1 MEITYLRVSVTDK
14 CNLKCFYCRPEGL
27 EFFEKEKLLSFE
39 EIAKFVKALTK
50 YGLRRVRITGGE
62 PLLRK
67 DIHILVRMLKEID
80 GIEDVSLTTNGI
92 TLSKHA
98 EILKKNG
105 LDRVNVSIDSLKPDL
120 FYEMTKGNLKDVLEG
135 LREAK
140 RVGLEPVKVNAVV
153 IRGMNEDEALDFVEF
168 AREYGVE
175 VRFIEM
181 MPLGQGLIQW
191 DIDMVKPL
199 DMIKRKIEEK
209 YGEMVPSES
218 IGSGAAKVYELP
230 SVGVKVG
237 FITPISNP
245 FCDGCSKLRLTAEGS
260 VKLCLRTDEEI
271 PIKDVLRYGSEEE
284 INEFIRQILI
294 EKERSNMEIQKSNYA
309 FSECRRVM
317 TSIGG

>member
-39 EIAKFVKALTK
+39 EIAKFVRALTK

-67 DIHILVRMLKEID
+67 DIHVLVRMLKEID

-120 FYEMTKGNLKDVLEG
+120 FYKMTKGNLEDVLEG

-191 DIDMVKPL
+191 DLDMVKPL
-199 DMIKRKIEEK
+199 DMIKRRIEEK
-209 YGEMVPSES
+209 YGKMVPSES

-230 SVGVKVG
+230 SLGVKIG

-284 INEFIRQILI
+284 IDEFIRQILI

>member
-39 EIAKFVKALTK
+39 EITKFVRALTK
-50 YGLRRVRITGGE
+50 YGLKKVRITGGE

-67 DIHILVRMLKEID
+67 DIHVLVRMLKGID

-92 TLSKHA
+92 TLSRHA
-98 EILKKNG
+98 EILKKSG

-120 FYEMTKGNLKDVLEG
+120 FYKMTKGNLYDVLEG

-168 AREYGVE
+168 AREFGVE
-175 VRFIEM
+175 IRFIEM

-191 DIDMVKPL
+191 DFDMVKPL
-199 DMIKRKIEEK
+199 DMIKIKIEEK
-209 YGEMVPSES
+209 YGEIIPSES
-218 IGSGAAKVYELP
+218 IGSGAAKVYEIP
-230 SVGVKVG
+230 SIGVKVG

-271 PIKDVLRYGSEEE
+271 PIKDVLRYGSEKE
-284 INEFIRQILI
+284 IDEFIKQILI